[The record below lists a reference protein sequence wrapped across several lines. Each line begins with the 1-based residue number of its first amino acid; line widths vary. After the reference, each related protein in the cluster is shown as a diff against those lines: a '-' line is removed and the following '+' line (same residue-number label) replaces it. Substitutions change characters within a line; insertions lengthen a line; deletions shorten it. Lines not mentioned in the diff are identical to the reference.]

1 MTSSNTP
8 PSGSKTQVQL
18 TSNHPLCSWRGA
30 FPPRQVL
37 QSSLHPN
44 CRATNAP
51 LEQNMWWIIVGRS
64 GKVMSY
70 QHGAGNGEEKR
81 SLFRKGMRLTC
92 LIGIAMFVAAQVF
105 AEPVACIF
113 VSYDQGLYDLSVGAL
128 RIYCTSYLF
137 MGFTYFSSSMFT
149 AVENGGISAAIAFA
163 RSPSSPC
170 MPAGRQRLLLP
181 LSPALA
187 TTETTAI
194 PVTMATTATTAT
206 TEATAIAPL
215 PMRM

>member
-1 MTSSNTP
+1 MCWPKRVRILSCIDFVKHT
-8 PSGSKTQVQL
+8 PSGSKAQVQL

-30 FPPRQVL
+30 FPPRQVS

-51 LEQNMWWIIVGRS
+51 LEQNMRWIIVGRS

-81 SLFRKGMRLTC
+81 SLFRKGMRLAC
-92 LIGIAMFVAAQVF
+92 LISIAMFVAAQVF
-105 AEPVACIF
+105 AEPVARIF
-113 VSYDQGLYDLSVGAL
+113 VSYDQGLSDLSVGAL

-163 RSPSSPC
+163 HSLSSLCMQAGRRSP
-170 MPAGRQRLLLP
+170 LP
-181 LSPALA
+181 LSL
-187 TTETTAI
+187 
-194 PVTMATTATTAT
+194 VQATTAT
-206 TEATAIAPL
+206 TAIAPL

>member
-1 MTSSNTP
+1 
-8 PSGSKTQVQL
+8 
-18 TSNHPLCSWRGA
+18 
-30 FPPRQVL
+30 
-37 QSSLHPN
+37 
-44 CRATNAP
+44 
-51 LEQNMWWIIVGRS
+51 MWWIIVGRS

-113 VSYDQGLYDLSVGAL
+113 VSYDQGLYDLPVGAL

-163 RSPSSPC
+163 HSLSSLC
-170 MPAGRQRLLLP
+170 MQAGRRPLLP
-181 LSPALA
+181 LSLVLA
-187 TTETTAI
+187 TTATTAI
-194 PVTMATTATTAT
+194 TATTAT
-206 TEATAIAPL
+206 TEAPAIALL